1 MNMQALMA
9 QAQKMQRDITKKKE
23 EIDNMEF
30 EGNSELVNITM
41 SGKKEVLQVN
51 IKCEG
56 TLDSDDVEALEDM
69 INDSYLGLCVVALG
83 LVIWLIVLF
92 IKDPKDILRKKLM
105 KN

>member
-30 EGNSELVNITM
+30 DGNSELVDVKM
-41 SGKKEVLQVN
+41 SGSKEILSVN

-56 TLDSDDVEALEDM
+56 SLDSDDVEALEDM
-69 INDSYLGLCVVALG
+69 IKIAVNDAINKINVETEKQLGSYNSGGLGG
-83 LVIWLIVLF
+83 LF
-92 IKDPKDILRKKLM
+92 
-105 KN
+105 